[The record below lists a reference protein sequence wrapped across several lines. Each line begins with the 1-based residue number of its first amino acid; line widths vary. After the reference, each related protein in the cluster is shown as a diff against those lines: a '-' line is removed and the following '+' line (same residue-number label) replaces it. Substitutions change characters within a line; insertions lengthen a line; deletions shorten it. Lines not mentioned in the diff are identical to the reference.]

1 MRAKDPEISREKE
14 TLILDAAQKR
24 FALYGINKVTMDEIA
39 EDIGMGKASLY
50 YYFKTKEDVFRGV
63 ISREQQEFFRI
74 MNDVAQQKL
83 FIGNKLRAYVSQRIK
98 LSSQFLNLTAFNY
111 KSWLDAKPI
120 CKDLFDSFVHKERQL
135 LIHIL
140 QEAKESGEIVIAS
153 PEKVAH
159 LVLHLLEGLRLRLF
173 GGTSMPPMQL
183 PSYDEFEKEAQL
195 LVETLLYGIVTRIEI

>member
-14 TLILDAAQKR
+14 ALILDAAQKR

-50 YYFKTKEDVFRGV
+50 YYFKTKEEVFRGV
-63 ISREQQEFFRI
+63 ISREQEEFFRI
-74 MNDVAQQKL
+74 MNDVAKQKL
-83 FIGNKLRAYVSQRIK
+83 FIGDKLRAYVSQRIK
-98 LSSQFLNLTAFNY
+98 LSNQFLNLTAFNY

-120 CKDLFDSFVHKERQL
+120 CKDLFDSFVNKERQL
-135 LIHIL
+135 LITIFK
-140 QEAKESGEIVIAS
+140 EAQESGEIIIAS

-173 GGTSMPPMQL
+173 GGTAMHAMQP
-183 PSYDEFEKEAQL
+183 PSYDEFEKEVQL
-195 LVETLLYGIVTRIEI
+195 LVETLLYGIVIRTEN